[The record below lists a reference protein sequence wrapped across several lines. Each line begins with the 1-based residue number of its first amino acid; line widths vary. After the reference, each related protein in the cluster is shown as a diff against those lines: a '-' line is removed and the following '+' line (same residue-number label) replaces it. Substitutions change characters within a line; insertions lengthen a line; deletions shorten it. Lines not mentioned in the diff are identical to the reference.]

1 MSEENCSESDVSV
14 SRRYSSRVKK
24 YVLLVLWFLIPLK
37 ASPAKLDF
45 AACFTYVKCS
55 FRVRL
60 HKNDFIVL
68 NLFLKKNCY

>member
-24 YVLLVLWFLIPLK
+24 YVLLVLWFLISLK
-37 ASPAKLDF
+37 AKLDF

-55 FRVRL
+55 FRVQL